1 MARGKAAAPK
11 QEEIPG
17 TESPNRDEE
26 LHALATELYALQS
39 ERMDLTKQEKEKRGE
54 IAAALQ
60 ARGQKQY
67 DCDGVHLWLEPGV
80 EKVKVKMGS
89 GGDDDEDDD

>member
-1 MARGKAAAPK
+1 MARKAPV

-17 TESPNRDEE
+17 TASPNRDEE

-67 DCDGVHLWLEPGV
+67 DGVHLWLEPGV
-80 EKVKVKMGS
+80 EKVKVKMGT
-89 GGDDDEDDD
+89 GGGDDDDEDDA